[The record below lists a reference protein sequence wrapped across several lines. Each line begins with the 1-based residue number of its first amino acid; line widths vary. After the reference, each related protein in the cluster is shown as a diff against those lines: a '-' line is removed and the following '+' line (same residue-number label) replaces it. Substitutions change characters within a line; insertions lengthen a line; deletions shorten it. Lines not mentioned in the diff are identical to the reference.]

1 MSRTIKG
8 GKGPGYEYWSKRPG
22 SGGATG
28 KKAKKFIHHT
38 ERQRNKKLDK
48 AEQP

>member
-8 GKGPGYEYWSKRPG
+8 SKGPGYEYWSKRPNA
-22 SGGATG
+22 SGAIG
-28 KKAKKFIHHT
+28 KVAKKFIHST

-48 AEQP
+48 AEQQ